1 MDLNLIKQNLLQ
13 ALALLD
19 DVATLGEE
27 GLLERD
33 LALEKI
39 RKAYEEL
46 RFGSVEAV
54 ATTSLHEEIAAAVAS
69 ATAASESDEDDA
81 PEVEIELVMNDED
94 DEVDAEP
101 VASTEWGVAEEPAE
115 ALVEPETE
123 AEEEPV
129 MEPALAEEEPV
140 EKVVEET
147 PAEEVAEVEEQP
159 AEERIFDD
167 DFAILPKIEALPIER
182 PTVNDGTQDSTR
194 GELSLFGDDSAW
206 GNASRKARRNII
218 KSLYDDDD
226 VVEPISEPTP
236 APSVVGEP
244 APQPI
249 SQPAPTPAPVPQVEP
264 IPAPSVEPAPHV
276 EHVVAES
283 KEERAVLG
291 EVLGSDVQVLGD
303 SMSAPQTVFESV
315 RLGSLREAI
324 GVADRYMLVKELFDG
339 DEKAFDE
346 AIDALDKIEDFD
358 DSMVYI
364 VENYTWNP
372 SSQGARMVVELLQ
385 RKLQ

>member
-19 DVATLGEE
+19 DVATLGEA

-46 RFGSVEAV
+46 RFGSVEQAP
-54 ATTSLHEEIAAAVAS
+54 ATSLHEEIAAAVAS
-69 ATAASESDEDDA
+69 AAAVDESDDDDA

-94 DEVDAEP
+94 DEPEAESVAP
-101 VASTEWGVAEEPAE
+101 VGEVADEEPIE
-115 ALVEPETE
+115 APAEPETE
-123 AEEEPV
+123 VEEEPV
-129 MEPALAEEEPV
+129 TESAPIDES
-140 EKVVEET
+140 
-147 PAEEVAEVEEQP
+147 PAEEVVEEIVEEASVEEVVEVKPQP
-159 AEERIFDD
+159 AEEHEFEEG
-167 DFAILPKIEALPIER
+167 FAILPKIEALPIER
-182 PTVNDGTQDSTR
+182 PVVNDGTQETAR

-206 GNASRKARRNII
+206 GSASRKVRRNII

-226 VVEPISEPTP
+226 VVEPASKVDVAPSVVAEPAPQPAPTSAPHVEPTP
-236 APSVVGEP
+236 APSVEP
-244 APQPI
+244 
-249 SQPAPTPAPVPQVEP
+249 T
-264 IPAPSVEPAPHV
+264 PHV
-276 EHVVAES
+276 EPLVEEPKV
-283 KEERAVLG
+283 ERAVLG
-291 EVLGSDVQVLGD
+291 EVLGGDVQVLGD

-315 RLGSLREAI
+315 KLGSLRAAI

-346 AIDALDKIEDFD
+346 AIDALDKIDDFD

>member
-19 DVATLGEE
+19 DVATLGEA

-46 RFGSVEAV
+46 RFGSVEQAP
-54 ATTSLHEEIAAAVAS
+54 ATSLHEEIAAAVAS
-69 ATAASESDEDDA
+69 AAAVDESDDDDA
-81 PEVEIELVMNDED
+81 PEVEIELVMNDEGD
-94 DEVDAEP
+94 DVEAEP
-101 VASTEWGVAEEPAE
+101 VAPVNEVADEEPME
-115 ALVEPETE
+115 APVEPETE
-123 AEEEPV
+123 VEEEPV
-129 MEPALAEEEPV
+129 TEPAPVEESSAEE
-140 EKVVEET
+140 VVEEVSV
-147 PAEEVAEVEEQP
+147 EEIAEVKPQP
-159 AEERIFDD
+159 AEEHEFEEG
-167 DFAILPKIEALPIER
+167 FAILPKIEALPIER
-182 PTVNDGTQDSTR
+182 PVVNDGTQEATR

-206 GNASRKARRNII
+206 GSASRKVRRNII

-226 VVEPISEPTP
+226 VVEPAPKADVAPSVVAEPAPQPAPTPAPAPHVEPTP
-236 APSVVGEP
+236 APSVEP
-244 APQPI
+244 T
-249 SQPAPTPAPVPQVEP
+249 SHVEP
-264 IPAPSVEPAPHV
+264 LVEEPKA
-276 EHVVAES
+276 
-283 KEERAVLG
+283 ERAVLG
-291 EVLGSDVQVLGD
+291 EVLGGDVQVLGD

-315 RLGSLREAI
+315 KLGSLRAAI

-346 AIDALDKIEDFD
+346 AIDALDKIDDFD